1 VERAVRCE
9 NCDLNSAF
17 AISNDRTRAC
27 INNGVKFRVVTKANK
42 LAVVV
47 ADMVRAAGV
56 KYKALFVIAT
66 TSLA

>member
-1 VERAVRCE
+1 VERAVRCK
-9 NCDLNSAF
+9 NCNLNGAF
-17 AISNDRTRAC
+17 AIGNDRTRAC

-47 ADMVRAAGV
+47 ADVIRAAGV

-66 TSLA
+66 TGLA